1 VSVLLQDVRY
11 ALRSLGRAQGFTL
24 VALFT
29 LALGIGGT
37 TAIFSVVD
45 GILLRPLPYPAPHA
59 ILTLVRATG
68 GRPDNNSF
76 AAADFLDYQRE
87 TRRFAVL
94 AGYRQDIVDVAVG
107 SEPIRLTTL
116 ETTGDFFT
124 VMALPPLLGR
134 TYSDADRTSGT
145 RVVVLGEGTW
155 RQHFGGDSAIVGR
168 TVRLNGT
175 PFTVIG
181 VMPAALRHPQ
191 RADMWTLAA
200 REVPTPPIP
209 LEGDLL
215 ASREVQ
221 YFSVVG
227 RLGAESLERA
237 NEQLRAISDRLS
249 REFPDTNGGERAY
262 ARPYQE
268 ALVGGVRTGLLILL
282 GAIGFVLLIACANVA
297 SLLLARGT
305 ARRRELALRT
315 ALGAGRRRLMRQ
327 LLTESLLL
335 AFAGGALGLI
345 VAYWGVEGLL
355 AIAPSSIPRL
365 ADVQIDWRVA
375 AFTIAASAAVGMLF
389 GIIPALQ
396 GTRPQVVDALKD
408 GGRTGTARAGTQKA
422 LVVAEVALALV
433 LLIGAGLLLSSFA
446 RLRAVDL
453 GFNAANLVLVFVPL
467 PQARYNNDAQARFYQ
482 QLQERL
488 HAHPVTARSA
498 LAFPTPF
505 GGGEAQAGYIIE
517 GRVRPPFGDRPLAQL
532 NSVSPGF
539 FRTMD
544 IPLRRGRDVAWTDT
558 PDRPRVLV
566 INQALADREWPGEDP
581 IGKRIS
587 IGGDPDKDPDAW
599 AAIVGVVG
607 NAKRNNLDQPFQ
619 PAVYISM
626 ATFTLPFTGV
636 LVRHEAGESAI
647 AQAVHDAARS
657 LDPSMPAGDSET
669 LQSILERAT
678 GQPRFRAFLLTS
690 FAVLALAL
698 AGVGLYGL
706 ISYTVSQRVPEI
718 GVRLALGATPTQVA
732 SLIVRQGVLL
742 ALAGVVLGMIGAA
755 AASRLLAGLLFS
767 VSATDPLVYST
778 LAALLL
784 SIAALACYIP
794 ARRAMKVDPITA
806 LRTE

>member
-1 VSVLLQDVRY
+1 
-11 ALRSLGRAQGFTL
+11 
-24 VALFT
+24 
-29 LALGIGGT
+29 
-37 TAIFSVVD
+37 
-45 GILLRPLPYPAPHA
+45 
-59 ILTLVRATG
+59 
-68 GRPDNNSF
+68 
-76 AAADFLDYQRE
+76 
-87 TRRFAVL
+87 
-94 AGYRQDIVDVAVG
+94 
-107 SEPIRLTTL
+107 
-116 ETTGDFFT
+116 
-124 VMALPPLLGR
+124 
-134 TYSDADRTSGT
+134 
-145 RVVVLGEGTW
+145 
-155 RQHFGGDSAIVGR
+155 
-168 TVRLNGT
+168 
-175 PFTVIG
+175 
-181 VMPAALRHPQ
+181 
-191 RADMWTLAA
+191 
-200 REVPTPPIP
+200 
-209 LEGDLL
+209 
-215 ASREVQ
+215 
-221 YFSVVG
+221 
-227 RLGAESLERA
+227 
-237 NEQLRAISDRLS
+237 
-249 REFPDTNGGERAY
+249 
-262 ARPYQE
+262 
-268 ALVGGVRTGLLILL
+268 
-282 GAIGFVLLIACANVA
+282 
-297 SLLLARGT
+297 
-305 ARRRELALRT
+305 
-315 ALGAGRRRLMRQ
+315 
-327 LLTESLLL
+327 
-335 AFAGGALGLI
+335 
-345 VAYWGVEGLL
+345 
-355 AIAPSSIPRL
+355 
-365 ADVQIDWRVA
+365 
-375 AFTIAASAAVGMLF
+375 
-389 GIIPALQ
+389 
-396 GTRPQVVDALKD
+396 
-408 GGRTGTARAGTQKA
+408 
-422 LVVAEVALALV
+422 
-433 LLIGAGLLLSSFA
+433 
-446 RLRAVDL
+446 
-453 GFNAANLVLVFVPL
+453 
-467 PQARYNNDAQARFYQ
+467 
-482 QLQERL
+482 
-488 HAHPVTARSA
+488 
-498 LAFPTPF
+498 
-505 GGGEAQAGYIIE
+505 
-517 GRVRPPFGDRPLAQL
+517 
-532 NSVSPGF
+532 
-539 FRTMD
+539 MD